1 MNCNWLVQSGVN
13 FYRVIL
19 MPVLPHLFK
28 ETYSQYRSS
37 EEYETSTLSPAKYS
51 FYSALSDAG

>member
-1 MNCNWLVQSGVN
+1 
-13 FYRVIL
+13 